1 MSKISFILLFFITV
15 SCSSQ
20 KTMNQ
25 QEQLN
30 LNFQVEK
37 ITLTNGLRVLLVKRN
52 KLPIFSFQTYY
63 GVGSKFEMP
72 GTTGSSHLLE
82 HMMFK
87 GAKKYGAGKFDK
99 LIEGNG
105 GSNNAYTTQDQTVYY
120 ENLPKEHLKTIID
133 IEADRMNNLLLEKN
147 SFEKERQVVLEERK
161 MRYENSDYGKMQM
174 AMMKA
179 IYKGSAY
186 GSSVIGEIEDLKT
199 VSREEVQ
206 TYFKQFY
213 TPNNAVIVIV
223 GDIDVAQTKNWINEF
238 YGPLNANKNLNK
250 MKNEILAKR
259 GTLFSGKFPVIED
272 IHGTAPAPMF
282 WKGFQ
287 AKKLGERDAYVLDL
301 LASILSDG
309 ESSYLMQKLVLT
321 KNPIMSKVSA
331 FNYTLEDQG
340 IFLMTGT
347 FLSTDH
353 EKNNVKKISQ
363 ILQTAC
369 GEAINEKNVQKVK
382 NQYLIGMYK
391 SLDTNEGIASF
402 LGLRESFMNDYQFYK
417 KEMEIYNSINTNEI
431 EDVCEK
437 YLKDEKSVLIT
448 SGKRN

>member
-1 MSKISFILLFFITV
+1 MLLA
-15 SCSSQ
+15 SCSGQ
-20 KTMNQ
+20 KLKSTDQ
-25 QEQLN
+25 SLN
-30 LNFQVEK
+30 LNFEVEK
-37 ITLTNGLRVLLVKRN
+37 ITLKNGLRVLLVRRT
-52 KLPIFSFQTYY
+52 KLPIFSYQTYY

-87 GAKKYGAGKFDK
+87 GAKKYGAGKFDQ

-147 SFEKERQVVLEERK
+147 SFEKERHVVLEERK

-199 VSREEVQ
+199 VSKEEVQ
-206 TYFKQFY
+206 SYFKKFY
-213 TPNNAVIVIV
+213 TPNNAVLVIV
-223 GDIDVAQTKNWINEF
+223 GDINLQQTKKWIDEYYSPIKENS
-238 YGPLNANKNLNK
+238 NLK
-250 MKNEILAKR
+250 KIKEEILEKR
-259 GTLFSGKFPVIED
+259 GTQFVGKFPFHED
-272 IHGTAPAPMF
+272 IKGNAPAPMF
-282 WKGFQ
+282 WKGYQ

-301 LASILSDG
+301 LASILADG
-309 ESSYLMQKLVLT
+309 ETSYLMQKLVLT
-321 KNPIMSKVSA
+321 KNPMMSKVGA

-347 FLSTDH
+347 FLSQEH
-353 EKNNVKKISQ
+353 EKKGISQLSQ
-363 ILQTAC
+363 ILKTAC
-369 GEAINEKNVQKVK
+369 DSAINEKDIQKVK
-382 NQYLIGMYK
+382 NQYLIQIYK
-391 SLDTNEGIASF
+391 TLDTNEGIASF
-402 LGLRESFMNDYQFYK
+402 LGARESFMNDYNFYK
-417 KEMEIYNSINTNEI
+417 KEMDIYNSINVEEMMSVCHKYINEM
-431 EDVCEK
+431 
-437 YLKDEKSVLIT
+437 KSILIT